1 MKLKEHTLI
10 TVSINPNAYIKADYD
25 QLKHIFAYCTPMSS
39 SADKQR
45 KKASFIYLKLAMSSQ
60 RTALLPLQRMKY
72 FSSRTKFLTNV
83 ITFQPIQNSKN
94 KLNWS
99 HQKNKFIVCKCV
111 SSKFKRKKNAGC
123 YHLIMKPAMWSHL
136 ITGFVI
142 KPENKQVLFPLYKI
156 WTPGPVLISKRFIH
170 ERNHMHPSRIL
181 SLKHIF
187 TLCSAL

>member
-1 MKLKEHTLI
+1 M
-10 TVSINPNAYIKADYD
+10 
-25 QLKHIFAYCTPMSS
+25 C
-39 SADKQR
+39 
-45 KKASFIYLKLAMSSQ
+45 SQ
-60 RTALLPLQRMKY
+60 QTALLPLQRMKN
-72 FSSRTKFLTNV
+72 FISRTKSPTNV
-83 ITFQPIQNSKN
+83 ITTQPIQNSKN

-123 YHLIMKPAMWSHL
+123 YHLKPAMWSHL

-142 KPENKQVLFPLYKI
+142 KPENKQVLFPLIKI
-156 WTPGPVLISKRFIH
+156 WTPEPVLISKRFIH